1 MKLISLLLSAALAS
15 QDTGATK
22 APKSEHQQH
31 VDKSGDRVMGFSHE
45 KTTHHFLL
53 DTQGGVIEVSA
64 NDAKDTSSRDQ
75 IQKHLGHIAGM
86 FTKGNFEAPMLVH
99 GVKPPGTQ
107 AMTRLGS
114 EIKYAYESIPSGGR
128 VTITTKNRDALA
140 AIHEFLRFQIKDH
153 ATGDSG
159 KVAERK
165 R

>member
-1 MKLISLLLSAALAS
+1 MNFISLLLSAALAS

-53 DTQGGVIEVSA
+53 DPQGGVIEVSA
-64 NDAKDTSSRDQ
+64 NDAKDTASRDQ
-75 IQKHLGHIAGM
+75 IQMHLGHIAGM
-86 FTKGNFEAPMLVH
+86 FTNGNFEAPMLVH
-99 GVKPPGTQ
+99 GVKPPGTE
-107 AMTRLGS
+107 AMARLGK
-114 EIKYAYESIPSGGR
+114 EITYAYESSPSGGR
-128 VTITTKNRDALA
+128 VTMTTKNKEALA

-153 ATGDSG
+153 ATADSG
-159 KVAERK
+159 KIGERK